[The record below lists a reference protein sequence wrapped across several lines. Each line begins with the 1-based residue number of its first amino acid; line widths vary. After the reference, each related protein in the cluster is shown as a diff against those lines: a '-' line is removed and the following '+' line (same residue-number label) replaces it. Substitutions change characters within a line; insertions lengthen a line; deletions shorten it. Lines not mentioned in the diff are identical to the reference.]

1 MRGRKLL
8 RVGALLMVAGVLLV
22 LIVSRMDNLIHGE
35 EKNMT
40 LVQKTHEVQEA
51 FTGIHVEDVDCAVRI
66 LPSADGM
73 CRVVCHDR
81 VDGTVYHTVDAQG
94 DELKITRHD
103 TRKWYQ
109 FFDVSLESAAVEVY
123 LPEHAYRELAIST
136 ASGSV
141 EVNRGFT
148 FERVSL
154 HSSSGSIRMLSDA
167 HEELKAES
175 TSGRVTVEAASPDEL
190 TAKSVSGRVT
200 VSSTRCGKANVKT
213 TSGSIEL
220 NDVIAETELSIHT
233 TSGSVTLNGCDG
245 GSVRVKTVS
254 GSVKGTLLS
263 DKVFVTH
270 TVSGSVRVPESAGG
284 GACEIHTTS
293 GSIRLDVKR

>member
-1 MRGRKLL
+1 MRGKKLL
-8 RVGALLMVAGVLLV
+8 RVGKLLLVAGVLLV
-22 LIVSRMDNLIHGE
+22 LIVYRMGSLIHGE

-51 FTGIHVEDVDCAVRI
+51 FTSIHVEDVDCAVRI
-66 LPSADGM
+66 LPSSDGR

-81 VDGTVYHTVDAQG
+81 ADGTVYHTVAAQG
-94 DELKITRHD
+94 GELKIRRHE

-109 FFDVSLESAAVEVY
+109 FFDVSLEEAAVEVY
-123 LPEHAYRELAIST
+123 LPENAYRELAIST
-136 ASGSV
+136 VSGRI
-141 EVNRGFT
+141 EVNSGFT

-154 HSSSGSIRMLSDA
+154 HSSSGSIRMLSDV

-175 TSGRVTVEAASPDEL
+175 SSGRVTVEAASPDEL

-200 VSSTRCGKANVKT
+200 VSNTRCGGATVKT

-220 NDVIAETELSIHT
+220 NDVIAEKELSIRT
-233 TSGSVTLNGCDG
+233 TSGGVTLNGCDG

-263 DKVFVTH
+263 GKMFVTH
-270 TVSGSVRVPESAGG
+270 TVSGSVRVPESVGG
-284 GACEIHTTS
+284 GECEVHTTS
-293 GSIRLDVKR
+293 GSIRLDVGR

>member
-8 RVGALLMVAGVLLV
+8 RVGALLVVAGVLLV

-35 EKNMT
+35 EKHMT

-81 VDGTVYHTVDAQG
+81 VDGTVYHTVDAQDG
-94 DELKITRHD
+94 ELKITRHD

-175 TSGRVTVEAASPDEL
+175 T
-190 TAKSVSGRVT
+190 SGRVT

>member
-73 CRVVCHDR
+73 CKVVCHDR

-94 DELKITRHD
+94 GELKITRHD

-141 EVNRGFT
+141 EVDRGFT

-175 TSGRVTVEAASPDEL
+175 T
-190 TAKSVSGRVT
+190 SGRVT

-233 TSGSVTLNGCDG
+233 TSGSVTLDGCDG

-284 GACEIHTTS
+284 GECDIHTTS